1 MNRLEQLL
9 ALYEQNPDDS
19 FVLFALGKEYE
30 QLGQDAE
37 AERWYRRRAETD
49 PDYLGLWYHLAALV
63 ARTGRKDEALALYDE
78 GIRRARA
85 AGDQHTLSE
94 LQNARMNLEIE

>member
-30 QLGQDAE
+30 QLGRDDE
-37 AERWYRRRAETD
+37 AERWYRRLVETD
-49 PDYLGLWYHLAALV
+49 PDYLGVWYHLAALV
-63 ARTGRKDEALALYDE
+63 ARTGRKEEALAFYDE

>member
-1 MNRLEQLL
+1 
-9 ALYEQNPDDS
+9 
-19 FVLFALGKEYE
+19 
-30 QLGQDAE
+30 
-37 AERWYRRRAETD
+37 
-49 PDYLGLWYHLAALV
+49 V
-63 ARTGRKDEALALYDE
+63 ARTGRKEEALALYDE